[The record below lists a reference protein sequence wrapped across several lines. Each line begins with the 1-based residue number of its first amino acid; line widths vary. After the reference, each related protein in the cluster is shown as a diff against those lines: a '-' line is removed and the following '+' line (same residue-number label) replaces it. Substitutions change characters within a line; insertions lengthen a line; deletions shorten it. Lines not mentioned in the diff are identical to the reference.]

1 MIGTFKKHHHIN
13 KKKNTQIRPK
23 ELNLGGAGV
32 HQMNGTSIP

>member
-1 MIGTFKKHHHIN
+1 MIDTLKKHHRINN
-13 KKKNTQIRPK
+13 KKDTQIRSK